1 MKKMHVTLFSGIHA
15 FFKKIFKQIYQLK
28 LNTFILNELQH
39 KLYLKSDI
47 YRENTLIEND
57 NFFMRLAYFTF
68 YWPAI
73 LKLWLIQPTER
84 D

>member
-28 LNTFILNELQH
+28 LNTFILNE
-39 KLYLKSDI
+39 LYLKSDI

-73 LKLWLIQPTER
+73 LKLWSIQPTER

>member
-1 MKKMHVTLFSGIHA
+1 MKKMHVTLFSVIHA

-28 LNTFILNELQH
+28 LNTFILNE
-39 KLYLKSDI
+39 LYLKSDI

-73 LKLWLIQPTER
+73 LKLWSIQPTER